1 MTQDNTPEPTVPQ
14 SSTPQPPASDAAAA
28 EDTSRNTGTPRP
40 VERTDG
46 TSVPLPPGASP
57 QGAANARVTRRKF
70 GGTEAQ
76 IRGALTF
83 YKYCAWISGT
93 FLLLLVV
100 EMITRYVL
108 GYDLLA
114 GATNA
119 QTGEHVALGW
129 LNRETGNLTGGLNV
143 STGVLIVH
151 GWFYVIYLLACFRVW
166 LLMRWPLPQL
176 VVMALGGVVPFL
188 SFIVE
193 RRIHRETL
201 EQLRRNPRSTKR
213 Y

>member
-1 MTQDNTPEPTVPQ
+1 MTKVADKPTPKNQPQ
-14 SSTPQPPASDAAAA
+14 
-28 EDTSRNTGTPRP
+28 P

-46 TSVPLPPGASP
+46 KRVPLPADATP
-57 QGAANARVTRRKF
+57 QKAGNVRATRRKF
-70 GGTEAQ
+70 GGTQAQ
-76 IRGALTF
+76 IRGALAI

-100 EMITRYVL
+100 EMVTRYIF
-108 GYDLLA
+108 GYDLMA

-119 QTGEHVALGW
+119 STGESVALGW
-129 LNRETGNLTGGLNV
+129 LNRDTGNLTGGLNI
-143 STGVLIVH
+143 STGVLIIH
-151 GWFYVIYLLACFRVW
+151 GWFYVIYLLACFRLW

-176 VVMALGGVVPFL
+176 IVMALGGVVPFL

-193 RRIHRETL
+193 RRIHRETVA
-201 EQLRRNPRSTKR
+201 QVAANPKSAKR

>member
-1 MTQDNTPEPTVPQ
+1 MTDKPTPEN
-14 SSTPQPPASDAAAA
+14 S
-28 EDTSRNTGTPRP
+28 PRP

-46 TSVPLPPGASP
+46 KKVTLPSDASP
-57 QGAANARVTRRKF
+57 AASGKPRVTRRKF
-70 GGTEAQ
+70 GGTQAQ
-76 IRGALTF
+76 IRGALSL

-93 FLLLLVV
+93 FLLLLVI
-100 EMITRYVL
+100 EMITRYAF
-108 GYDLLA
+108 GYDLMA

-119 QTGEHVALGW
+119 ATGENVALGW
-129 LNRETGNLTGGLNV
+129 LNRHTGNLTGGLNI

-151 GWFYVIYLLACFRVW
+151 GWFYVIYLLACFRLW

-176 VVMALGGVVPFL
+176 IVMALGGVVPFL

-193 RRIHRETL
+193 RKIHRETVA
-201 EQLRRNPRSTKR
+201 QVAANPKSTKR

>member
-1 MTQDNTPEPTVPQ
+1 MTQHPADP
-14 SSTPQPPASDAAAA
+14 SQPADP
-28 EDTSRNTGTPRP
+28 PRP

-46 TSVPLPPGASP
+46 KTVPLPPGASP
-57 QGAANARVTRRKF
+57 EQAANLRVGRRKF

-93 FLLLLVV
+93 FLLLLVA
-100 EMITRYVL
+100 EMITRYGF

-114 GATNA
+114 SAQNA

-129 LNRETGNLTGGLNV
+129 LNRETGNLTGGVNL

-151 GWFYVIYLLACFRVW
+151 GWFYVVYLLACFRVW

-176 VVMALGGVVPFL
+176 IVMALGGVVPFM

-193 RRIHRETL
+193 RRIHRDTL
-201 EQLRRNPRSTKR
+201 AQLRENPQATRR

>member
-1 MTQDNTPEPTVPQ
+1 MTDNPTPEN
-14 SSTPQPPASDAAAA
+14 
-28 EDTSRNTGTPRP
+28 RPRP

-46 TSVPLPPGASP
+46 KRVPLPEEATPGKAGP
-57 QGAANARVTRRKF
+57 VRVTRRKF
-70 GGTEAQ
+70 GGTQAQ
-76 IRGALTF
+76 IRGALSI

-100 EMITRYVL
+100 EMITRYVF
-108 GYDLLA
+108 GYDLMA

-119 QTGEHVALGW
+119 ATGENVALGW
-129 LNRETGNLTGGLNV
+129 LNRNTGNLTGGLNI

-151 GWFYVIYLLACFRVW
+151 GWFYVIYLLACFRLW
-166 LLMRWPLPQL
+166 LLMRWPLAQL
-176 VVMALGGVVPFL
+176 IVMALGGVVPFL

-193 RRIHRETL
+193 RKIHRETVA
-201 EQLRRNPRSTKR
+201 QVAANPKSTKR

>member
-1 MTQDNTPEPTVPQ
+1 MTQHPADP
-14 SSTPQPPASDAAAA
+14 SQPA
-28 EDTSRNTGTPRP
+28 EAPRP

-46 TSVPLPPGASP
+46 KTVPLPPGASP
-57 QGAANARVTRRKF
+57 EQAANLRVGRRKF

-93 FLLLLVV
+93 FLLLLVA
-100 EMITRYVL
+100 EMITRYGF

-114 GATNA
+114 SAQNA

-129 LNRETGNLTGGLNV
+129 LNRETGNLTGGVNV

-151 GWFYVIYLLACFRVW
+151 GWFYVVYLFACFRVW
-166 LLMRWPLPQL
+166 SLMRWGFVRFVTL
-176 VVMALGGVVPFL
+176 ALGGIVPLL
-188 SFIVE
+188 SFWLEHKVT
-193 RRIHRETL
+193 REVQG
-201 EQLRRNPRSTKR
+201 QLAVAAPAAR
-213 Y
+213 